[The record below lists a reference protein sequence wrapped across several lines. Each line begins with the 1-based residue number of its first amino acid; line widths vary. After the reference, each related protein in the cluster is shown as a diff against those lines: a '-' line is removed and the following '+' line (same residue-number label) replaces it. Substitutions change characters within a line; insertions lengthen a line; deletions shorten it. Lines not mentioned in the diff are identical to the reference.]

1 VESPPAASRAGVGV
15 GSTARVASI
24 VACGWRSPDAPRPLD
39 ASAIAARPD
48 IAGWLAGMTDDDKRG
63 LVGRLDTQALLG
75 DAAEILE
82 RTPTWARV
90 ALASQ
95 PTGEGSGGYAVW
107 MPIAQL
113 AAATPEPSGAEA
125 VHATVT
131 APIARLG
138 VAATRMDVSLG
149 TSLPAIGRTVNGV
162 EVRLPSGEVGSLAAT
177 DVVVHATGQP
187 ALEPEASSIVR
198 MLRSFLGL
206 PYLWAGAS
214 GFGFDCSGLVHVVH
228 RVHGIRLPRDTGP
241 MSEVGTLIPPA
252 DRKPGDLVFF
262 ERDGDVHHVVTWLGD
277 GRVIESPKTGLAVR
291 EIELDALPYA
301 HEVTVTRRILD
312 GA

>member
-1 VESPPAASRAGVGV
+1 MV
-15 GSTARVASI
+15 GSTATVAAV
-24 VACGWRSPDAPRPLD
+24 VAGGWRSRDAPRPGD
-39 ASAIAARPD
+39 QPAIAARPD
-48 IAGWLAGMTDDDKRG
+48 VAGWLAGMTDDEKRG

-90 ALASQ
+90 ALATQ
-95 PTGEGSGGYAVW
+95 PTGDGSGGYAVW

-113 AAATPEPSGAEA
+113 APAAPEPPSAEA

-131 APIARLG
+131 APMALLR
-138 VAATRMDVSLG
+138 VAAAAMEVSFG
-149 TSLPAIGRTVNGV
+149 TSLPARGTSSNGI
-162 EVRLPSGEVGSLAAT
+162 EVRLPSGEAGSLEPT
-177 DVVVHATGQP
+177 DVVVHTIGRP
-187 ALEPEASSIVR
+187 ALDPDPSSIVR
-198 MLRSFLGL
+198 VLRAFLGL

-214 GFGFDCSGLVHVVH
+214 GFGFDCSGLVHLVH
-228 RVHGIRLPRDTGP
+228 RVHGIQLPRDTGP
-241 MSEVGTLIPPA
+241 MSRVGTLVEPA
-252 DRKPGDLVFF
+252 DRLPGDLVFF

-301 HEVTVTRRILD
+301 HEVTVTRRTLD
-312 GA
+312 GT